1 MTDIKDAFLQKMVA
15 KRVDIALL
23 HQFRCELGDPAT
35 GKAMAGEQR
44 RKALT
49 ALFGEIAK
57 GMGVERFAETPVERL
72 DQFAV
77 MSVVKNHD
85 TAGLLRSLVN
95 SFMIAYANPETSDRA
110 FKALLNIEALR
121 AEVGEQRGQPS
132 NNQALLDAADEL
144 DKFLCQAL
152 PTHSI
157 STPRFRI
164 LIGADRLFV
173 MSAKPI
179 KNLPSEINGVP
190 VEPMINDFVA
200 TAQ

>member
-1 MTDIKDAFLQKMVA
+1 MTDHKNVLLKAIVA
-15 KRVDIALL
+15 ERVDAALQ
-23 HQFRCELGDPAT
+23 HQFRCELGDPTT
-35 GKAMAGEQR
+35 GEAMSSEQR
-44 RKALT
+44 RKTLT
-49 ALFGEIAK
+49 LLFCEIAK

-77 MSVVKNHD
+77 MSVAKNHD

-121 AEVGEQRGQPS
+121 AEVGEQRGQSS
-132 NNQALLDAADEL
+132 NNQALLDAAGEL
-144 DKFLCQAL
+144 DQFLCQAL

-173 MSAKPI
+173 MSSKPI
-179 KNLPSEINGVP
+179 KDLPCNINGVP